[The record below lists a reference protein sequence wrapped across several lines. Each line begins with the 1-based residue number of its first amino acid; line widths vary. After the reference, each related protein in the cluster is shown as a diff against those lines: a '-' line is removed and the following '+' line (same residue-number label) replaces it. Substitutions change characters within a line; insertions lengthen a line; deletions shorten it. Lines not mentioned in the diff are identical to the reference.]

1 MTEADR
7 VFRRDTRAGWLIL
20 SSEVPSLGSE
30 YPQLAEHIVQ
40 RMNLSRPAAS
50 LLLGDDPPLG
60 WSDLLEGVEALF
72 GHPVANL
79 NFDQP
84 IPDELSN
91 AGLLVLGG
99 GDRWSWL
106 AELNGTRLE
115 ELVLRALH
123 EGALIVAT
131 GEVAA
136 VVGSWT
142 LPPGQ
147 DSETKGLNWLPG
159 AVVLPDEADP
169 ASLVPIQELLTRH
182 DRAYALGLNSETVV
196 ALGPGGEIE
205 VWGES
210 QPTLLL
216 GSGWEHE

>member
-1 MTEADR
+1 MTDADR
-7 VFRRDTRAGWLIL
+7 VFRRDTQAGWLIL
-20 SSEVPSLGSE
+20 SAEIPSLGDE

-50 LLLGDDPPLG
+50 LLLGEYPPAG
-60 WSDLLEGVEALF
+60 WGDLLEGIEALF
-72 GHPVANL
+72 GHPVTNL
-79 NFDQP
+79 SLAQP
-84 IPDELSN
+84 VPDELSN

-106 AELNGTRLE
+106 AELHGTRLE

-123 EGALIVAT
+123 EGALILAT
-131 GEVAA
+131 GEMAS

-142 LPPGQ
+142 LTPGQ
-147 DSETKGLNWLPG
+147 GRESPGLNWLPG
-159 AVVLPDEADP
+159 AVVLPDERDP
-169 ASLVPIQELLTRH
+169 ASLGSIQELLTRH
-182 DRAYALGLNSETVV
+182 DRAYALGLHSQSVV

-205 VWGES
+205 VWGER

-216 GSGWEHE
+216 GRGWERA